1 MSGRQ
6 RASSPLSRGGKHM
19 SPEPWSSAA
28 STGVSGDVDDVE
40 LDLDGMDMRMGE
52 ADEEDQ
58 EELRDDEEDSTSSSP
73 SKRNAN
79 PSRQRQN
86 FTPGP
91 SSRSETRSYE
101 AGTPAPPLR
110 RVLQLLKEEAKPGEG
125 EVASEAKVTKRL
137 GAINEAA
144 AARSMREGSPFAMA
158 ARGTTPLRDAD
169 AIAGPQRGAGPAG
182 GALAGPAAAA
192 VAGDDDLLDNVGF
205 ESSSSDALSSASEDG
220 YIDDSDGTY
229 EPASTPASLPP
240 DVHSTGVTAAQDDM
254 QMDDRDDEAMLDDSA
269 GTQGGDAGLSMTP
282 SANQQ
287 NPSAAV
293 TSSGLFPISA
303 ISTPPPRFSTP
314 SLPSSANVSPVNERG
329 QAPAYA
335 WEGRHLARG
344 GTEAPRTPLS
354 LSAMGVGT
362 GDAGRSLSISSPSSS
377 STAATPTQV
386 SATGPLRGTGGVAT
400 GRKRT
405 GSAWMDF
412 RNSPNNAS
420 ANPAGSS
427 AAGGVTSG
435 SLGGGGGGSSFDKR
449 HHRLHGHHG
458 RPYPH
463 PHHHHKAKD
472 MALAAAA
479 NRGLSTSPAST
490 SAAYPGA
497 LAGFTAAASSRASSP
512 TLAAAAVTSSASA
525 SAATKRKFG
534 FGGSDSPGGSSS
546 GGSSSG
552 AGTGERSSDRFEPYM
567 TSAYKRRAVS
577 PLMSLGS
584 FGGGAGG
591 VMSSPVGHGGG
602 GGGAE
607 SVGGTASSPARYPYH
622 HSPAAWYHRNSVTSP
637 TTAAVSSYFPPT
649 SSGAAGS
656 SSASSSN
663 ANAAA
668 AAAVAGSSSSPLLSA
683 VAPRTAAAREAAAQA
698 AASAA
703 LGSLSDL
710 HGLGMGGAEDGDEDE
725 LGGGRGAAAA
735 ARAALPVRRREGTPT
750 RVGTGNR
757 ASSGGSSSGGGMSC
771 WGFPKSRMA
780 QQTTATSTTPA
791 NSSSSPASSGIP
803 PFGEDDAGLGPSVL
817 AGGSRRQE

>member
-28 STGVSGDVDDVE
+28 STGVSGEVDDVE

-58 EELRDDEEDSTSSSP
+58 EELRDDEDDSTSSSP
-73 SKRNAN
+73 SKRSGDL
-79 PSRQRQN
+79 SRQRQS

-91 SSRSETRSYE
+91 SSRSQNRSYE

-144 AARSMREGSPFAMA
+144 AARSMRESSPFAMA

-169 AIAGPQRGAGPAG
+169 AIAGPQRGAGLG
-182 GALAGPAAAA
+182 GGLLAGAAAA
-192 VAGDDDLLDNVGF
+192 AAATAAGDDDLLDNVGF

-254 QMDDRDDEAMLDDSA
+254 QMDDRDDEAMVDDSA
-269 GTQGGDAGLSMTP
+269 GGQEGGDAGLSMTP

-287 NPSAAV
+287 NPSAAA
-293 TSSGLFPISA
+293 TSGLFPISA

-354 LSAMGVGT
+354 LSAMGVAT

-377 STAATPTQV
+377 STAATPTQM
-386 SATGPLRGTGGVAT
+386 SATGPLRGAGGVAT
-400 GRKRT
+400 VRKRT

-427 AAGGVTSG
+427 AAGT
-435 SLGGGGGGSSFDKR
+435 
-449 HHRLHGHHG
+449 
-458 RPYPH
+458 
-463 PHHHHKAKD
+463 
-472 MALAAAA
+472 
-479 NRGLSTSPAST
+479 
-490 SAAYPGA
+490 
-497 LAGFTAAASSRASSP
+497 
-512 TLAAAAVTSSASA
+512 
-525 SAATKRKFG
+525 
-534 FGGSDSPGGSSS
+534 
-546 GGSSSG
+546 
-552 AGTGERSSDRFEPYM
+552 
-567 TSAYKRRAVS
+567 
-577 PLMSLGS
+577 
-584 FGGGAGG
+584 
-591 VMSSPVGHGGG
+591 
-602 GGGAE
+602 
-607 SVGGTASSPARYPYH
+607 
-622 HSPAAWYHRNSVTSP
+622 
-637 TTAAVSSYFPPT
+637 
-649 SSGAAGS
+649 
-656 SSASSSN
+656 
-663 ANAAA
+663 
-668 AAAVAGSSSSPLLSA
+668 
-683 VAPRTAAAREAAAQA
+683 
-698 AASAA
+698 
-703 LGSLSDL
+703 
-710 HGLGMGGAEDGDEDE
+710 
-725 LGGGRGAAAA
+725 
-735 ARAALPVRRREGTPT
+735 
-750 RVGTGNR
+750 
-757 ASSGGSSSGGGMSC
+757 
-771 WGFPKSRMA
+771 
-780 QQTTATSTTPA
+780 
-791 NSSSSPASSGIP
+791 
-803 PFGEDDAGLGPSVL
+803 
-817 AGGSRRQE
+817 